1 MEDGTRAADEIAALR
16 ASRQYETASRFSPD
30 TLPRTFDLFARLDP
44 QFAAIWLRYSAGLL
58 ARPQLDVRS
67 RLLVLTGQYT
77 MKGYERGLRNVVAA
91 AIREDVDL
99 KEVLEAILQCYV
111 YGGEP
116 TVVTAAEIFV
126 DAVDKAGKLDEVA
139 ARGVLAAEAD
149 EGRSLET
156 EREHWTA
163 EDRADPRLP
172 YLLDRYGWK
181 GISNGLRLRP
191 GQHVNLISS
200 FDAFDADWCDL
211 WLEMCFH
218 GMYGRTVLDEKTRL
232 LCVVGNCV
240 AVGDTYQYPRHMLG
254 ALRAGATPRELLE
267 VVLQSIHVV
276 GHPMVLGIVVND
288 LMRLLDEAGRLAE
301 VVDDPAKVE
310 GLRRVVAAR
319 IAGRGT
325 VADLRTADGR
335 A

>member
-1 MEDGTRAADEIAALR
+1 MTDSRAATEVAALR
-16 ASRQYETASRFSPD
+16 GSEQYRTAARFSPETFD
-30 TLPRTFDLFARLDP
+30 QTFDLLAELDP
-44 QFAAIWLRYSAGLL
+44 QFAGIWLNYSAGLL
-58 ARPQLDVRS
+58 GRKQLDPRT

-77 MKGYERGLRNVVAA
+77 MKEYGRGLRNVVAA
-91 AIREDVDL
+91 AITEGVDL
-99 KEVLEAILQCYV
+99 SEVLEAILQCYV

-116 TVVTAAEIFV
+116 TVVAGVEVFA
-126 DAVDKAGKLDEVA
+126 DAVRAAGRLDEVK
-139 ARGVLAAEAD
+139 ARGRLTADADAGRVLED
-149 EGRSLET
+149 EQRS
-156 EREHWTA
+156 WTDD
-163 EDRADPRLP
+163 DRADPRLP

-181 GISNGLRLRP
+181 AISNGLRLRP
-191 GQHVNLISS
+191 GQHINLISS
-200 FDAFDADWCDL
+200 FDAFDPEWCDI

-232 LCVVGNCV
+232 LCVVGNCI

-276 GHPMVLGIVVND
+276 GHPNVVGVVVND
-288 LMRLLDEAGRLAE
+288 LMRLLDEVGRLE
-301 VVDDPAKVE
+301 DVVDDPRKVE

-319 IAGRGT
+319 IAGRGR
-325 VADLRTADGR
+325 VDDLKTADGR